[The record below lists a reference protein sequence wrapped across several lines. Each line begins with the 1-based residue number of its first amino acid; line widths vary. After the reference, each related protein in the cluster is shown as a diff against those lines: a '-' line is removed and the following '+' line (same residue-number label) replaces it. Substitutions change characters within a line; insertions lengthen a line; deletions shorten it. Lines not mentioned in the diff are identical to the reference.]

1 VWCFCC
7 QVKAWCYYES
17 RVLGAHHGLIST
29 YALETLVL
37 YIFNRYH
44 RELHSPLEVWG
55 TLMGGQY
62 ALYFRRRLSFQ
73 RRLSFLRLRR
83 AFPLLLRCSKS
94 SSRCLVRLSG
104 SDSA

>member
-1 VWCFCC
+1 M
-7 QVKAWCYYES
+7 
-17 RVLGAHHGLIST
+17 
-29 YALETLVL
+29 L

-62 ALYFRRRLSFQ
+62 ALYFRRRLSF
-73 RRLSFLRLRR
+73 LRLRR